1 MNENQCYYNF
11 MNLNEYF
18 NMCKVKGS
26 CYSGEYLKWFKNIA
40 STKISMFSYENL
52 PRGLTTN
59 IIEMSLFFNNNL
71 CLYKSPTLGL
81 VLCKYMTGGEYDIY
95 RKPIKVN
102 LIALNGKPIAY
113 NIPYEDIVLVRDNS
127 FDIPPF
133 LTANARLDKIMEQE
147 KTLTQ
152 IIQLCRLPTILSADK
167 SQTAVMKQVLRKIGN
182 FEPFA
187 IANKGFKDHI
197 EQFDIK
203 LTCDPMTIY
212 ELMDKYKDLTNAS
225 IGVYSTDEK
234 RERIVTAE
242 IQANNDEVDFIYND
256 SYEQRLRFVNECNKK
271 FGTKITLKESYVNNR
286 EDEIKLMKEQ
296 VTAEENAKAE
306 AQIKVEKEKVDKEG
320 E

>member
-1 MNENQCYYNF
+1 MNDNQCYYNF

-18 NMCKVKGS
+18 NMCKVKGA

-40 STKISMFSYENL
+40 STKVSMFSYENL
-52 PRGLTTN
+52 PKGLTSN
-59 IIEMSLFFNNNL
+59 ILEMALLFNNHL
-71 CLYKSPTLGL
+71 CLYKSDMFGV
-81 VLCKYMTGGEYDIY
+81 VLCKYLTGGDYDLY
-95 RKPIKVN
+95 WKPIKVN

-113 NIPYEDIVLVRDNS
+113 NVPYEDIVLVRDNS

-133 LTANARLDKIMEQE
+133 LTINGWLDKIIEEE

-152 IIQLCRLPTILSADK
+152 IVQLCRLPTLLTGDK
-167 SQTAVMKQVLRKIGN
+167 AQVASLKQLLKKIGD

-187 IANKGFKDHI
+187 IGSKGYTEHI
-197 EQFDIK
+197 EQFDVR

-225 IGVYSTDEK
+225 IGIYATDEK

-242 IQANNDEVDFIYND
+242 IQANNDEVDFIYNE
-256 SYEQRLRFVNECNKK
+256 SYEERKRFVDECNSK
-271 FGTKITLKESYVNNR
+271 FGTDIVLKESYVENR
-286 EDEIKLMKEQ
+286 REEIDLMREQ
-296 VTAEENAKAE
+296 VEAQEDAKAE
-306 AQIKVEKEKVDKEG
+306 AQIRVEESKEVKES